1 MCVCVCGGVGR
12 VSCLCAFEFVRCVR
26 GVFDCGCVH
35 VLVSGGA
42 CVDMCECVC
51 LGVWVSGCEC
61 GYVCVCMGR
70 WV

>member
-1 MCVCVCGGVGR
+1 M
-12 VSCLCAFEFVRCVR
+12 SCLCAFEFVRCVR
-26 GVFDCGCVH
+26 GVSDCGCVH

-61 GYVCVCMGR
+61 GYVCVYR
-70 WV
+70 

>member
-1 MCVCVCGGVGR
+1 MCASLCVWWRGEGV
-12 VSCLCAFEFVRCVR
+12 CLCAFEFVRCVR

-42 CVDMCECVC
+42 CVDMCECVF
-51 LGVWVSGCEC
+51 G
-61 GYVCVCMGR
+61 CMGE